1 MGSNS
6 SNKQIA
12 CAHLDVFLIRH
23 LGVPGQEELAFGAI
37 ASGGVRVRV
46 LDFKILRSLPIS
58 SREIESITERARQEL
73 RVAKPPIA
81 PTNHHSLLSER
92 SQFSSTMALQ
102 PAQAF
107 WQEFVRLRQL
117 RPEKIVVAVPV
128 APTPVYDQLA
138 YEVDEMVSLRRNNR
152 SVRVGQFYDFSPV
165 EDMEVANSLAGSQ
178 ASVVTR

>member
-1 MGSNS
+1 M
-6 SNKQIA
+6 
-12 CAHLDVFLIRH
+12 
-23 LGVPGQEELAFGAI
+23 PGQEELAFGAI

-46 LDFKILRSLPIS
+46 LDSKILRSLPIS

-128 APTPVYDQLA
+128 APTPVYDQLT
-138 YEVDEMVSLRRNNR
+138 YEVDEMVCVATQQPFGASRT
-152 SVRVGQFYDFSPV
+152 VYDDFSPV
-165 EDMEVANSLAGSQ
+165 EDMEVSNSLARSQ

>member
-1 MGSNS
+1 MTLRVIHPQALRYG
-6 SNKQIA
+6 
-12 CAHLDVFLIRH
+12 LFLARRRRRGGDGAAETARRNQSH
-23 LGVPGQEELAFGAI
+23 RDGEQFEQQANRVCSPRCVPYSVTRVPGQEELAFGAI

-46 LDFKILRSLPIS
+46 LDSKILRSLPIS

-107 WQEFVRLRQL
+107 WQEFVPCDNSGLRRSWSPFLSLQL
-117 RPEKIVVAVPV
+117 RFTI
-128 APTPVYDQLA
+128 
-138 YEVDEMVSLRRNNR
+138 S
-152 SVRVGQFYDFSPV
+152 
-165 EDMEVANSLAGSQ
+165 
-178 ASVVTR
+178 